1 LAKKG
6 KKPSDAEKKIEKKIE
21 TKIETKIDNK
31 IENEVAE
38 DLEAAEEVKEEAK
51 EKVKAEA
58 EEEKA
63 EVKAVEKKT
72 EESKEESKKA
82 SSSESSS
89 SGGGSK
95 KKKTSA
101 FWSRVKVTGRV
112 FLHFTKLFLI
122 FTVVILT
129 IAGIVLAIYN
139 NSKKSDEA
147 QYLIMSGKQVE
158 VNGKY
163 LHYVSGGAKDAK
175 VTLVFLHGDRTTDD
189 SVALQP
195 LWKELEDEC
204 AYIYVDRSGCGF
216 SDASGEDRDV
226 ASLVEE
232 TRTAIEKAGAKA
244 PYILVPEG
252 TAGIMALYWAD
263 KWPDEVKGIFGLS
276 MVYPEEFDGMKPG
289 DYCGFGDW
297 ITMQLFKIG
306 MARLFG
312 GMKPTDPA
320 GIYTEAQMNTRSA
333 LVYKGAFTKDM
344 YNEDKAMVDSA
355 KLVEEMGWP
364 KDIPITVLYGNPI
377 MEPYLSL
384 DEEMKARVDAAKEQY
399 PDEDIEAGYY
409 EDERAFYEKK
419 ENVTM
424 VEISGPVR
432 VAIYAPKEIAKE
444 MKSFVEKCGL
454 K

>member
-1 LAKKG
+1 MAKKG
-6 KKPSDAEKKIEKKIE
+6 KKPADVDQEIRKEA
-21 TKIETKIDNK
+21 
-31 IENEVAE
+31 
-38 DLEAAEEVKEEAK
+38 EAAESAKDGVKEETK
-51 EKVKAEA
+51 TEV
-58 EEEKA
+58 EKA
-63 EVKAVEKKT
+63 EKETEPK
-72 EESKEESKKA
+72 EESKED
-82 SSSESSS
+82 SSLVVASSS
-89 SGGGSK
+89 SGSSK
-95 KKKTSA
+95 KKKTSN

-158 VNGKY
+158 VDGRY
-163 LHYVSGGAKDAK
+163 IHYVSGGAKDAK

-216 SDASGEDRDV
+216 SDASDDDRDV
-226 ASLVEE
+226 ASLVDE
-232 TRTAIEKAGAKA
+232 TRKAIEKAGAKA

-306 MARLFG
+306 MARLFS

-320 GIYTEAQMNTRSA
+320 GIYTEAQMNTRNA
-333 LVYKGAFTKDM
+333 LIFKGAFTKDM
-344 YNEDKAMVDSA
+344 YKEDKAMVDSA

-377 MEPYLSL
+377 LEPYLSL
-384 DEEMKARVDAAKEQY
+384 DEELKARVDAAKEQY

-432 VAIYAPKEIAKE
+432 IAIYAPKEIAKE
-444 MKSFVEKCGL
+444 LKSFVEKCGL